1 VIFMRCL
8 ICGGGIGK
16 EFPVPIAELRF
27 TPVVPF
33 LPGVTQ
39 NRLGTTLL
47 TDRFCC
53 QECYK
58 KIKQNDQLIIEEA
71 GKISNAK

>member
-1 VIFMRCL
+1 M
-8 ICGGGIGK
+8 
-16 EFPVPIAELRF
+16 PVKIVEF
-27 TPVVPF
+27 TPVVPY
-33 LPGVTQ
+33 LPGVTP
-39 NRLGTTLL
+39 NKLGSTIL
-47 TDRFCC
+47 TDRLSC